1 MKNRVIIL
9 VVLVCISI
17 IQSYGQYD
25 DINTNTKVDKS
36 EHSLYSDDGKTLKLC
51 TAIINNDISKVK
63 SIIEKGTNINGHRGG
78 FFCFP
83 LYFAVTGKHTEMVD
97 LLLRHGAKSYEC
109 PGNHK
114 DKEVEGDRLVDIT
127 KHLTPLYYAIK
138 LNQLEMVKMFGENGC
153 DLNGLTTYSY
163 SETIDDLKSD
173 YAKKYG
179 HDFKK
184 ITRTKFTY
192 PVISAAEFGN
202 TDIFNFLIG
211 RGVNVNV
218 KSSEGKSTLMASAS
232 ANNIE
237 ITNRLLQM
245 GCSVNDTSNTGYT
258 PLMFAAEVPGINF
271 EIINSLITKGAN
283 LNHTNSKNQSAFSL
297 ACFNFNHELALFLIE
312 HGAKGLDSKSEY
324 ESNARMENFL
334 GDYYLAKGILDSTKE
349 CFSKSKIFYN
359 VAISFMKK
367 ELSRVNTQKAGQI
380 LAAAMV
386 SAVSDIASTYT
397 NTYQVQGWQSMGF
410 TNSQAHLMTYSYEN
424 AQKNL
429 KSMNS
434 IFYKK
439 YPVIFDNY
447 RLPPG
452 ASLDTQKSFY
462 KHKIQQFEMS
472 ISLIDAKLVCI
483 EKGLKGDVLNS
494 CIEGI
499 QLSDK

>member
-25 DINTNTKVDKS
+25 DIYTNTKVDKS
-36 EHSLYSDDGKTLKLC
+36 EHSMYSDDGKTLKLC
-51 TAIINNDISKVK
+51 SAIINNDISKVK
-63 SIIEKGTNINGHRGG
+63 AIIEKGTNINGHKGG
-78 FFCFP
+78 YYCFP
-83 LYFAVTGKHTEMVD
+83 LYYAVTGKHLEMVD
-97 LLLRHGAKSYEC
+97 FLLKNGAKSYEC

-114 DKEVEGDRLVDIT
+114 DRKIEGDRMVDIT
-127 KHLTPLYYAIK
+127 SRLAPLYYAIK
-138 LNQLEMVKMFGENGC
+138 LNQVEMVKIFSKYGYDHNRP
-153 DLNGLTTYSY
+153 TSYSY

-184 ITRTKFTY
+184 INRTQFTY

-202 TDIFNFLIG
+202 TEIFNFFIEK
-211 RGVNVNV
+211 GVNVNV
-218 KSSEGKSTLMASAS
+218 KNSEGKSTLMASAS
-232 ANNIE
+232 ANNVE
-237 ITNRLLQM
+237 ITNKLLQM
-245 GCSVNDTSNTGYT
+245 GCAVNDTSITGYT
-258 PLMFAAEVPGINF
+258 PLMYAAEVPGVNF
-271 EIINSLITKGAN
+271 EIINSLINKGAN
-283 LNHTNSKNQSAFSL
+283 LKYTNSKNQSAFSL

-312 HGAKGLDSKSEY
+312 QGAKGLDSKTEY

-349 CFSKSKIFYN
+349 CYSKSKIFYN
-359 VAISFMKK
+359 VAISFVKK
-367 ELSRVNTQKAGQI
+367 ELSRVNTEKAGQI
-380 LAAAMV
+380 LAVAMV
-386 SAVSDIASTYT
+386 YAVSDIALTYSKT
-397 NTYQVQGWQSMGF
+397 PQI
-410 TNSQAHLMTYSYEN
+410 QAQALLMNYSYEN

-439 YPVIFDNY
+439 YPIIFDNNK
-447 RLPPG
+447 LTPG
-452 ASLDTQKSFY
+452 SSLDDQKSFY
-462 KHKIQQFEMS
+462 KHKIKQFEMS

-483 EKGLKGDVLNS
+483 EKGLKGEALNS
-494 CIEGI
+494 CVEGI